1 MIHILL
7 IITIA
12 SMQLSY
18 SMYAQSPA
26 LSRSAGILA
35 SLSNLPASTTA
46 SVVLS
51 PLLGMLIAYAL
62 YTRYAGRQMDATGG
76 IGTFFKA
83 ESLGRKLNI
92 LCTLW
97 LGLSFFLLNWTSAAA
112 ALVAPIDP
120 AQVVRASST
129 FSSSI
134 PSSSTQVSYR
144 LTLLTATIAISPLL
158 LTMASLAFSFY
169 PLYRRV
175 QEAILYRNLEEG
187 VTIYPIPSR
196 VRYVFNDFRYNALIV
211 LTPVCIAK
219 VCSDLFDYFERAT
232 PEFFDSYPII
242 SELSFLVTLLIVIFL
257 TPPILRVAW
266 GLVRIGPS
274 QLTQLTDA
282 ARKLQK
288 VRFSGPYLWPT
299 SGTIPNAMVLGWF
312 WPARY
317 LIFTDVLL
325 DKLEGTH
332 LEAVIGHELA
342 HIRQRH
348 SLWILIALTASIL
361 IWGWVFSA
369 GVYLAR
375 LNPDDESLSHLST
388 ALGLIFTL
396 LIFGFV
402 SRRFEWQADA
412 LSLAHMSARRGYPF
426 IDPAAAIAL
435 KGALT
440 RVAVLAGINEHASS
454 FRHGSIALRKEKV
467 DELLFASLPNKET
480 PELLPAPSGHPVT
493 PNLRTLAPHRT
504 ANRIK
509 WLSLAGLLTG
519 LVPFAFFSPATPND
533 TYTPPVP
540 ATHSDQQTSQ
550 QSSQQTSF
558 PDSQHHLSQHHDRS
572 LSP

>member
-1 MIHILL
+1 MTHILL

-12 SMQLSY
+12 SMQLAY
-18 SMYAQSPA
+18 SMYAQP
-26 LSRSAGILA
+26 RAGQSGGFFAA
-35 SLSNLPASTTA
+35 SMDRLSNLPAATTA
-46 SVVLS
+46 AMVLS
-51 PLLGMLIAYAL
+51 PLVGMLLAYAL
-62 YTRYAGRQMDATGG
+62 FARLAGHRMDTTGR
-76 IGTFFKA
+76 IDPYFKA
-83 ESLGRKLNI
+83 ESLARKLNI
-92 LCTLW
+92 LAAIW
-97 LGLSFFLLNWTSAAA
+97 LSMSFFLFNWTSAAA
-112 ALVAPIDP
+112 GLVAPIDP
-120 AQVVRASST
+120 AQLARAAST
-129 FSSSI
+129 FSTSS
-134 PSSSTQVSYR
+134 PPTTPTVVTYR
-144 LTLLTATIAISPLL
+144 LTLLTAIIAVLPLL
-158 LTMASLAFSFY
+158 LTMASLAGAFY

-175 QEAILYRNLEEG
+175 QEAILYRSLEDG
-187 VTIYPIPSR
+187 ATVYPIPSR
-196 VRYVFNDFRYNALIV
+196 RRYIVNDFRYNALIV
-211 LTPVCIAK
+211 LTPVFIAK
-219 VCSDLFDYFERAT
+219 VCSDFFEYVERGY
-232 PEFFDSYPII
+232 PDFFTSYPIF
-242 SELSFLVTLLIVIFL
+242 SELSFLITLLVVIFL

-361 IWGWVFSA
+361 VWGWIFSA
-369 GVYLAR
+369 GVYFAH
-375 LNPDDESLSHLST
+375 LNPDDESLSHIST

-426 IDPAAAIAL
+426 IDPAAAVAL

-440 RVAVLAGINEHASS
+440 RVAILAGINEHASS

-467 DELLFASLPNKET
+467 DELLFASLPNQDN
-480 PELLPAPSGHPVT
+480 PELIPPPSSQPIT
-493 PNLRTLAPHRT
+493 PNLRTLAPHRAAT
-504 ANRIK
+504 RIK
-509 WLSLAGLLTG
+509 ILSLVALLAGLI
-519 LVPFAFFSPATPND
+519 PFAFFSPATPNAS
-533 TYTPPVP
+533 YTPPVP
-540 ATHSDQQTSQ
+540 PIPPVQQT
-550 QSSQQTSF
+550 TH
-558 PDSQHHLSQHHDRS
+558 PDSQQHLSQNEDRS
-572 LSP
+572 PPQ

>member
-1 MIHILL
+1 MTHILL

-12 SMQLSY
+12 SMQLAY
-18 SMYAQSPA
+18 SMYAQGRAGQSGSSFAAITDSLSRLPA
-26 LSRSAGILA
+26 L
-35 SLSNLPASTTA
+35 TTA
-46 SVVLS
+46 AMVLS
-51 PLLGMLIAYAL
+51 PLAGMLVAYAFFA
-62 YTRYAGRQMDATGG
+62 RFAGKRMDATGR
-76 IGTFFKA
+76 INPYFKA
-83 ESLGRKLNI
+83 ESLARKLNI
-92 LCTLW
+92 LAALW
-97 LGLSFFLLNWTSAAA
+97 LSLSFFLFNWTSAAA

-120 AQVVRASST
+120 AQLAHATST
-129 FSSSI
+129 I
-134 PSSSTQVSYR
+134 PNSFADTTSTAVTYR
-144 LTLLTATIAISPLL
+144 LTLLTAIIAILPLGI
-158 LTMASLAFSFY
+158 TTASLAGAFY

-175 QEAILYRNLEEG
+175 QEAMLYRNLEEG
-187 VTIYPIPSR
+187 ATVYPIPSR
-196 VRYVFNDFRYNALIV
+196 GRYILNDFRYNALIV
-211 LTPVCIAK
+211 LTPVFIAK
-219 VCSDLFDYFERAT
+219 VCSDLFDYSERAYPDIFT
-232 PEFFDSYPII
+232 SYPIF
-242 SELSFLVTLLIVIFL
+242 SDLSFLITLLVVIFL
-257 TPPILRVAW
+257 TPPILGMAW

-348 SLWILIALTASIL
+348 SLWILISLTASIL
-361 IWGWVFSA
+361 VWGWIFSA
-369 GVYLAR
+369 AVYFAH

-396 LIFGFV
+396 LTFGFV

-412 LSLAHMSARRGYPF
+412 LSLAYMSARRGYPF
-426 IDPAAAIAL
+426 IDPAAAVAL

-440 RVAVLAGINEHASS
+440 RVAALAGINEHASS

-467 DELLFASLPNKET
+467 DELLFASLPNQHN
-480 PELLPAPSGHPVT
+480 PELIPSPSGHPVV

-504 ANRIK
+504 ANWIK
-509 WLSLAGLLTG
+509 SLSLIALAAG
-519 LVPFAFFSPATPND
+519 LVPFIFFSPATPNAS
-533 TYTPPVP
+533 YTPP
-540 ATHSDQQTSQ
+540 DQQSNH
-550 QSSQQTSF
+550 
-558 PDSQHHLSQHHDRS
+558 PDSQRRLSQHEDRS
-572 LSP
+572 PPP